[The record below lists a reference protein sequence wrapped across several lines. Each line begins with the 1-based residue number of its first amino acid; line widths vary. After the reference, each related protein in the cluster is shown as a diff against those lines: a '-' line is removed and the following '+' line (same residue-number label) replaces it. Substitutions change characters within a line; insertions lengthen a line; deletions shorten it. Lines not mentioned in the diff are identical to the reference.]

1 MGHSVFTFSNSKLPL
16 LGYGIIDICVMMDNG
31 SLPWLFNLLNVT
43 VLQPDDP
50 LLPIMILLL
59 TEDAVTNNCP
69 EVVTDGL
76 NMQCVVQCLAD
87 DPEKF
92 SDLIYKVLLLGDGA
106 LGLGDLGLI
115 GPIVPDVIKNLIGK
129 PLT

>member
-1 MGHSVFTFSNSKLPL
+1 
-16 LGYGIIDICVMMDNG
+16 MMDNG

-69 EVVTDGL
+69 EVVKDGL

-106 LGLGDLGLI
+106 LGLGDLGLV

-129 PLT
+129 P

>member
-1 MGHSVFTFSNSKLPL
+1 
-16 LGYGIIDICVMMDNG
+16 MMDNG

-115 GPIVPDVIKNLIGK
+115 GPIVPDVIKNLIGT